1 MRWPIA
7 ASQTIRGRGKRRT
20 ISGDELCARID
31 GLGLTYVAAADNLG
45 LTQDE
50 LYKQMSDRRKVSR
63 QTEIIIDQLEEL
75 QLRSRKRQAE
85 PPKGKARRRR
95 DLTRHLYP
103 TPRRGKR
110 E

>member
-1 MRWPIA
+1 MAYCREPDNTRERKAPHDQLRRIVRPRPTTS
-7 ASQTIRGRGKRRT
+7 ASPKT
-20 ISGDELCARID
+20 
-31 GLGLTYVAAADNLG
+31 V
-45 LTQDE
+45 
-50 LYKQMSDRRKVSR
+50 YKQMSGRCKVSR

-85 PPKGKARRRR
+85 PPKGKPARRRR
-95 DLTRHLYP
+95 DLARYLYP